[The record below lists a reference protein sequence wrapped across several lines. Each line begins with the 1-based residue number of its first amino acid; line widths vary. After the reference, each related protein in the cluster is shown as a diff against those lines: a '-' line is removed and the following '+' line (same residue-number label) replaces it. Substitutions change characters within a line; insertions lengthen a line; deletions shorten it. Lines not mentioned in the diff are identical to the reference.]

1 MHCGRSRFAQS
12 EYGLSPEWHLTW
24 TQSYR
29 HPGAG
34 RDPDAPM
41 AVAFLDSGLRRN
53 DDQCLRTGLSWLKF
67 KYHSISP
74 PLKTPSTRFP
84 QEFQTAFGRSAVQD
98 AKAGGWGEGICR
110 AEFIRPYSHYRHWIE
125 GWNPI
130 VPRPHVST
138 DHRKSPFSC
147 SWRSAGILPL
157 SSSCSFTSIFP
168 LRLFNKIFAQST
180 VYFGEA

>member
-98 AKAGGWGEGICR
+98 AKAGGWGEGIKINNHFPPHPILLPGGEGT
-110 AEFIRPYSHYRHWIE
+110 ANFILSLLPKGE
-125 GWNPI
+125 GTF
-130 VPRPHVST
+130 H
-138 DHRKSPFSC
+138 
-147 SWRSAGILPL
+147 
-157 SSSCSFTSIFP
+157 
-168 LRLFNKIFAQST
+168 
-180 VYFGEA
+180 